1 MIQAPLVARLS
12 IAASASFLAAAAF
25 AAPQYGTSKGG
36 PAAPPMTDGNGKG
49 KDGKDK
55 GDSGKDDNGKD
66 DKGSAPMSEA
76 KYYEK
81 LDKADRE
88 ALQANVGW
96 VIPKPPATLNW
107 FGGEAMARS
116 DFRGKVT
123 VIHSVGGKT
132 SPRVALEKVK
142 KSLPEGV
149 MLLGLHTPEQADRAD
164 NVFAKDP
171 PCLVAVDA
179 SGEWCD
185 ALGVWKRPVNIVIDK
200 TGAVRFAGLSED
212 GLKAKLPELLAEE
225 ADESVEAKE
234 KPAAPGTAATKPAE
248 EAKWPEFLAPV
259 EAATDMRGKKIPGF
273 TVASWITPRPDA
285 GSRLVAIDF
294 WATWCGPCRA
304 AIPHVNELNDK
315 YGKDML
321 FVGISDE
328 KDSAF
333 TAGLK
338 KQKLKPADFR
348 YSLALDPAG
357 TLKNK
362 FFGVKGIPH
371 MAIFSPDGIV
381 RWQGHP
387 MSLQEADIEK
397 MIAANRANAKPVAT
411 KGACGWAASGAGQKS
426 R

>member
-25 AAPQYGTSKGG
+25 AAPQYGGSKGG

-200 TGAVRFAGLSED
+200 TGAVRFAGLTDD

-248 EAKWPEFLAPV
+248 DVKWPEFLAPV

-304 AIPHVNELNDK
+304 AIPHVNELNEK
-315 YGKDML
+315 YGKDIM

-338 KQKLKPADFR
+338 KQKLKPADFS

-387 MSLQEADIEK
+387 MSLQESDIEK
-397 MIAANRANAKPVAT
+397 MIAANRVSAKPVAA
-411 KGACGWAASGAGQKS
+411 KGARGWAASGAGQKS

>member
-1 MIQAPLVARLS
+1 MIQAPLVARLC

-25 AAPQYGTSKGG
+25 AAPQYGGSKGG
-36 PAAPPMTDGNGKG
+36 ATAPPMTDGDGKGKG
-49 KDGKDK
+49 KDDK
-55 GDSGKDDNGKD
+55 GKDDKGKD

-81 LDKADRE
+81 LDKEDRE

-116 DFRGKVT
+116 DFQGKVT
-123 VIHSVGGKT
+123 VIRSVGGKS

-142 KSLPEGV
+142 KALPEGV
-149 MLLGLHTPEQADRAD
+149 VLVGLHTPEQADRAD
-164 NVFAKDP
+164 NIFAKDP

-200 TGAVRFAGLSED
+200 TGAVRFAGLTDD
-212 GLKAKLPELLAEE
+212 GLKAKLPELVAEE
-225 ADESVEAKE
+225 ADESIEARE
-234 KPAAPGTAATKPAE
+234 KPAAPGAAATKPAE
-248 EAKWPEFLAPV
+248 DVKWPEFLAPV
-259 EAATDMRGKKIPGF
+259 DSASDMRGKTIPGF

-362 FFGVKGIPH
+362 VFGVKGIPH

-411 KGACGWAASGAGQKS
+411 KGARGWAASGAGQKS

>member
-1 MIQAPLVARLS
+1 MIQASFVARLC
-12 IAASASFLAAAAF
+12 IAASASFLATAAV
-25 AAPQYGTSKGG
+25 AAPQYGGSKGG
-36 PAAPPMTDGNGKG
+36 PAAPPMTDGDGKG
-49 KDGKDK
+49 KDDK
-55 GDSGKDDNGKD
+55 GKDDKGKD

-81 LDKADRE
+81 LEKADRE

-142 KSLPEGV
+142 KILPEGV
-149 MLLGLHTPEQADRAD
+149 VLLGLHTPEQADRAD

-200 TGAVRFAGLSED
+200 TGAVRFAGLTDD
-212 GLKAKLPELLAEE
+212 GLKAKLPELVAEE
-225 ADESVEAKE
+225 ADESIEARE
-234 KPAAPGTAATKPAE
+234 KPPAPGSAATKTVE

-259 EAATDMRGKKIPGF
+259 NGATDLRTKPFPGLGSVKWV
-273 TVASWITPRPDA
+273 TARPEQA
-285 GSRLVAIDF
+285 TRLLAIDF
-294 WATWCGPCRA
+294 WFTGCQPCRNA
-304 AIPHVNELNDK
+304 MPHLNEMAEK
-315 YGKDML
+315 WGKDVL
-321 FVGISDE
+321 FVGLSAE
-328 KDSAF
+328 KESVFND
-333 TAGLK
+333 GVK
-338 KQKLKPADFR
+338 RYKLKLNEFSYA
-348 YSLALDPAG
+348 LALDTGKKG
-357 TLKNK
+357 TTA
-362 FFGVKGIPH
+362 FFGVNSFPN
-371 MAIFSPDGIV
+371 MAIISPDGIV
-381 RWQGHP
+381 RWQGDP
-387 MSLQEADIEK
+387 RALQPDELDK
-397 MIAANRANAKPVAT
+397 MIAANRAANSKAAAPA
-411 KGACGWAASGAGQKS
+411 KGARGWAASGAGQKS

>member
-1 MIQAPLVARLS
+1 MIQASFVARLC
-12 IAASASFLAAAAF
+12 IAASASFLATAAF
-25 AAPQYGTSKGG
+25 AAPQYGGSKGR
-36 PAAPPMTDGNGKG
+36 PAAPPMTDGDGKG
-49 KDGKDK
+49 KDGTD
-55 GDSGKDDNGKD
+55 KDDSGKD

-81 LDKADRE
+81 LDKEDRV

-96 VIPKPPATLNW
+96 AIPKPPPTLTW

-116 DFRGKVT
+116 DFQGKVT
-123 VIHSVGGKT
+123 VIHSVGGKS

-149 MLLGLHTPEQADRAD
+149 VLLGLHTPEQADRAD

-185 ALGVWKRPVNIVIDK
+185 ALGVWKRPVNIVVDK
-200 TGAVRFAGLSED
+200 TGAVRFAGLSDD

-225 ADESVEAKE
+225 ADESIEAKE
-234 KPAAPGTAATKPAE
+234 KPDAPGAAATKPAE
-248 EAKWPEFLAPV
+248 DVKWPEFLAPV
-259 EAATDMRGKKIPGF
+259 DGAADMRGKKMPGF
-273 TVASWITPRPDA
+273 TVASWITARPDA
-285 GSRLVAIDF
+285 GNRLVAIDF
-294 WATWCGPCRA
+294 WATWCPPCRA
-304 AIPHVNELNDK
+304 AIPHVNDLFEK

-333 TAGLK
+333 AAGMK
-338 KQKLKPADFR
+338 KQKLKPTDFK

-362 FFGVKGIPH
+362 FFDVKGIPH

-397 MIAANRANAKPVAT
+397 MIAANRANTKPVAA
-411 KGACGWAASGAGQKS
+411 KGARGWAASGAGQKS